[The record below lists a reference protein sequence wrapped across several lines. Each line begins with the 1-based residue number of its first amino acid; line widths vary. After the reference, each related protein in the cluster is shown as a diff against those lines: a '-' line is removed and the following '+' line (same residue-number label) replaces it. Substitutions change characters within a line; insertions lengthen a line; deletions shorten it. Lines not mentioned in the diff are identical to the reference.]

1 MDMLKPMLNMEP
13 FTSMGYIMDT
23 YLQLLL
29 DNVETVNATTL
40 TLDNLFRSIPT
51 LSKIYTTLQIND
63 SALNELFLSPMKNP
77 EEFFKL
83 MSMTDPYKYFCENQ
97 KHWHI
102 IFVIGSD
109 TPSKICSGNSSDILE
124 KLMND
129 LKYTDYMSAVNNM
142 TILPDWSRIIQNSM
156 KLSGLITEAIT
167 SNNVKFDMSKI
178 FMTLS
183 SYNNTDFLWNYISMF
198 SEFGQIINGTSL
210 SAWGELEKTFIN
222 TQMITQL
229 TNMIMDKLL
238 KPGNV
243 LDFGGMVK
251 NTSVVTALFNS
262 VKINSESMNG
272 LFSGYLRSD
281 KVKVQRFNY

>member
-1 MDMLKPMLNMEP
+1 
-13 FTSMGYIMDT
+13 
-23 YLQLLL
+23 
-29 DNVETVNATTL
+29 
-40 TLDNLFRSIPT
+40 
-51 LSKIYTTLQIND
+51 
-63 SALNELFLSPMKNP
+63 MKNP
-77 EEFFKL
+77 EEFLKL

-124 KLMND
+124 KLVND

-142 TILPDWSRIIQNSM
+142 TTLPDWTRIIQNSM
-156 KLSGLITEAIT
+156 KLSGLITEVIT

-183 SYNNTDFLWNYISMF
+183 SYNNTDFLWNYLSMF

-210 SAWGELEKTFIN
+210 SAWGELEKAFIN

-262 VKINSESMNG
+262 VRINSESMNG

-281 KVKVQRFNY
+281 KVKVQRFN

>member
-1 MDMLKPMLNMEP
+1 
-13 FTSMGYIMDT
+13 
-23 YLQLLL
+23 
-29 DNVETVNATTL
+29 
-40 TLDNLFRSIPT
+40 
-51 LSKIYTTLQIND
+51 
-63 SALNELFLSPMKNP
+63 MKNP
-77 EEFFKL
+77 EEFLKL

-124 KLMND
+124 KLVND

-142 TILPDWSRIIQNSM
+142 TILPDWTRIIQNSM
-156 KLSGLITEAIT
+156 KLSRLITEVIT

-183 SYNNTDFLWNYISMF
+183 SYNNTDFLWNYLSMF

-210 SAWGELEKTFIN
+210 SAWGELEKAFIN

-262 VKINSESMNG
+262 VRINSESMNG

-281 KVKVQRFNY
+281 KVKVQRFN

>member
-1 MDMLKPMLNMEP
+1 M
-13 FTSMGYIMDT
+13 
-23 YLQLLL
+23 
-29 DNVETVNATTL
+29 
-40 TLDNLFRSIPT
+40 
-51 LSKIYTTLQIND
+51 
-63 SALNELFLSPMKNP
+63 NELFLSPMKNP
-77 EEFFKL
+77 EEFLKL

-124 KLMND
+124 KLVND

-142 TILPDWSRIIQNSM
+142 TTLPDWTRIIQNSM
-156 KLSGLITEAIT
+156 KLSGLITEVIT

-183 SYNNTDFLWNYISMF
+183 SYNNTDFLWNYLSMF

-210 SAWGELEKTFIN
+210 SAWGELEKAFIN

-262 VKINSESMNG
+262 VRINSESMNG

-281 KVKVQRFNY
+281 KVKVQRFN

>member
-77 EEFFKL
+77 EEFLKL

-281 KVKVQRFNY
+281 KVKVQRFN

>member
-63 SALNELFLSPMKNP
+63 RALNELFLSPMKNP
-77 EEFFKL
+77 EEFLKL

-281 KVKVQRFNY
+281 KVKVQRFN

>member
-13 FTSMGYIMDT
+13 FTSIGYIMDT

-29 DNVETVNATTL
+29 ENMETVNATTL
-40 TLDNLFRSIPT
+40 TLDHLFRSIPT

-77 EEFFKL
+77 EEFLKL
-83 MSMTDPYKYFCENQ
+83 MSMTDPYKYFCEDQ

-109 TPSKICSGNSSDILE
+109 TPNKICSGNSSDILE
-124 KLMND
+124 KLLDD

-142 TILPDWSRIIQNSM
+142 SILPDWTRIIQNSM
-156 KLSGLITEAIT
+156 KLTGLITELIT

-183 SYNNTDFLWNYISMF
+183 SYNNTDVLWNYLSMF
-198 SEFGQIINGTSL
+198 SEFGEIINSTSL
-210 SAWGELEKTFIN
+210 SAWGEMEKALIN
-222 TQMITQL
+222 TQLITQL

-243 LDFGGMVK
+243 LDIGGMVK

-262 VKINSESMNG
+262 VRINSESING

-281 KVKVQRFNY
+281 KVKIQRFN

>member
-29 DNVETVNATTL
+29 ENVETVNATTL

-51 LSKIYTTLQIND
+51 LSKIYTTLQITD

-77 EEFFKL
+77 EEFLKL

-124 KLMND
+124 KLVND

-142 TILPDWSRIIQNSM
+142 TTLPDWTRIIQNSM
-156 KLSGLITEAIT
+156 KLSGLITEVIT

-183 SYNNTDFLWNYISMF
+183 SYNNTDFLWNYLLMF

-210 SAWGELEKTFIN
+210 SAWGELEKAFIN

-262 VKINSESMNG
+262 VRINSESMNG

-281 KVKVQRFNY
+281 KVKVQRFN

>member
-77 EEFFKL
+77 EEFLKL